1 LVFYSRSA
9 NRIEEVYHTRNVF
22 SRDAAA
28 RANTE
33 KSGRGG
39 QRKRLEKL
47 KTNKPLPSLGG
58 RVIHTGWEMREHRP
72 GYEATN

>member
-1 LVFYSRSA
+1 MVFHSRSA
-9 NRIEEVYHTRNVF
+9 NFIEEVYRARNVS

-33 KSGRGG
+33 KSVRGG
-39 QRKRLEKL
+39 QRKRLEKQN
-47 KTNKPLPSLGG
+47 TNNPLPSLGG